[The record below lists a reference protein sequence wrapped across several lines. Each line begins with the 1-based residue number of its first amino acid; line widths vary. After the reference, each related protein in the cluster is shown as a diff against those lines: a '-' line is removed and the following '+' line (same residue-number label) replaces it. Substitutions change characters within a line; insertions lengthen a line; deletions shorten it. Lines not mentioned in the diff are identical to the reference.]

1 MGNVKPKY
9 DLTGQRFGRLY
20 VREYSGRGLWICKCD
35 CGKTREILTTR
46 LIHGIV
52 RSCGCKGKVD
62 HKSDKLKPY
71 VYEMLMLHGN
81 TVISESVYNRLGE
94 KTILNDL
101 KKHGFDCYIR
111 IARHNDNFNQWSSD
125 SIHIIIELKR

>member
-20 VREYSGRGLWICKCD
+20 VQEYSGRGRWICKCD

-52 RSCGCKGKVD
+52 RSCGCKGKID
-62 HKSDKLKPY
+62 KKSNKLKPY

-81 TVISESVYNRLGE
+81 TVISESVYKRLGE

-111 IARHNDNFNQWSSD
+111 IANHNGKFNPWSSD
-125 SIHIIIELKR
+125 WVYIIIELKR

>member
-20 VREYSGRGLWICKCD
+20 VQEYSGRGRWKCKCD

-52 RSCGCKGKVD
+52 RSCGCKGKSD
-62 HKSDKLKPY
+62 KKSDKMKPY

-81 TVISESVYNRLGE
+81 TVISESVYDRLGE

-101 KKHGFDCYIR
+101 KKHGLDCYIR
-111 IARHNDNFNQWSSD
+111 ITNHNDKFNPWARD
-125 SIHIIIELKR
+125 WVYIIIETKR

>member
-20 VREYSGRGLWICKCD
+20 VQEYSGRGLWICKCD

-81 TVISESVYNRLGE
+81 TVISESVYTRLGE

-111 IARHNDNFNQWSSD
+111 IAKHNDKFNPWSSD
-125 SIHIIIELKR
+125 LLCIIIELKR